1 MLGLHNAAESMRGP
15 TLILSIPESTNWEN
29 YRMSMHILTQVF
41 FLQPEQQRIVKSQGK
56 KQFIIG
62 ASGSGKTFLLMLKAL
77 DELRKGFE
85 ITFLIPKSKEYE
97 YDYFKKTFE
106 SLGKINFFTHE
117 GISTR
122 SLAALKSKWLYIDD
136 LENFVSEGYINQ
148 EQSTRAKRSR
158 FSQLLG
164 MNVKCTFLDVC
175 DFLERASNVVTVI
188 SNNQLRYTPLTT
200 EIIEELC
207 QHYAKFGFQ
216 IHHLRKYP
224 YYSSWC

>member
-85 ITFLIPKSKEYE
+85 IT
-97 YDYFKKTFE
+97 YF
-106 SLGKINFFTHE
+106 
-117 GISTR
+117 
-122 SLAALKSKWLYIDD
+122 
-136 LENFVSEGYINQ
+136 
-148 EQSTRAKRSR
+148 
-158 FSQLLG
+158 
-164 MNVKCTFLDVC
+164 
-175 DFLERASNVVTVI
+175 
-188 SNNQLRYTPLTT
+188 
-200 EIIEELC
+200 
-207 QHYAKFGFQ
+207 
-216 IHHLRKYP
+216 
-224 YYSSWC
+224 